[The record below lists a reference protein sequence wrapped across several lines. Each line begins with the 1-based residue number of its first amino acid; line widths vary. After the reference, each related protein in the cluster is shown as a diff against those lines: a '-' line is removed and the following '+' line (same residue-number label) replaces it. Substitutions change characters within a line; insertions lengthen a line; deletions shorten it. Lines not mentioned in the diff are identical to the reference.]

1 MRASCA
7 HAYNSNV
14 IFRTSGYLCSYFQGF
29 IYLTVSDDDHRV
41 KLEKLQDDEFSDY
54 INASYVDV
62 SFLRSYALFSIIL
75 FQ

>member
-1 MRASCA
+1 MAA
-7 HAYNSNV
+7 
-14 IFRTSGYLCSYFQGF
+14 
-29 IYLTVSDDDHRV
+29 VSDDDHRV

-62 SFLRSYALFSIIL
+62 SCFRTLINYRYT